1 MEKDSFDVVNSH
13 IKSNDEVLE
22 ISSTGYG
29 LESVEK
35 KNLEKQN
42 VQDLDNTNSPGC
54 GGL

>member
-1 MEKDSFDVVNSH
+1 MEKDSFDVVNSPV
-13 IKSNDEVLE
+13 KSNDEVLE

-35 KNLEKQN
+35 ENLEKKN
-42 VQDLDNTNSPGC
+42 VQDLDKTNSSGC